1 MSKHVDSRDLNV
13 CELNIAQ
20 PIVGDL
26 KTALEHIARELLDG
40 VHHGF
45 SKMNIAVEKVQANK
59 TSITVE
65 SGKSFRF
72 IC

>member
-1 MSKHVDSRDLNV
+1 MSKHVGNRDLNV
-13 CELNIAQ
+13 SELNFGQ
-20 PIVGDL
+20 PIVGEL

-40 VHHGF
+40 VRHGY

-72 IC
+72 VC